1 MTRWIKYVAVDAP
14 IVPVAL
20 AVLFFFASLFAI
32 AARLEAKRQTY
43 FSDTT
48 LTRQISYCYFK
59 GEYHPKD
66 PKHRK
71 ELWFKDGYLPCYFIP
86 HRENI

>member
-1 MTRWIKYVAVDAP
+1 MTRLSNGAAIL
-14 IVPVAL
+14 VAL
-20 AVLFFFASLFAI
+20 AVSVASLTVI
-32 AARLEAKRQTY
+32 KTRLEHKRQTY
-43 FSDTT
+43 FSDTP
-48 LTRQISYCYFK
+48 LSRQISYCYFK

-86 HRENI
+86 HKENI